1 MTQLFQQHNR
11 HHSPLQPTSS
21 KPNTQFLLSLPR
33 PDFLPPNFNI
43 RESLRLQYFVSSR
56 LGIEGPGSKEWA
68 ISGRYQATYMI
79 SVMHTLLRRSNLFSH
94 INEHL
99 VVTSLWGRSS
109 IDVRKELSL
118 FRLER
123 FKNKLWCGIQRLY
136 FFTLYG
142 NIIFLINQTTFTWQ
156 LRTPNSYLE
165 KSRFPKGSNWET
177 RNGCVNPMIR
187 EVSLQVTPIESKETS
202 SSKKKGAPAE

>member
-1 MTQLFQQHNR
+1 VFNPLRAFVILHRVSISRKEQNYPPKFNYYTPRMTQLFQQHNR

-21 KPNTQFLLSLPR
+21 KPITQFLLSLPR

-56 LGIEGPGSKEWA
+56 LHIEGPGSKEWA
-68 ISGRYQATYMI
+68 FSGRYQATYMI
-79 SVMHTLLRRSNLFSH
+79 LVMHTLLRRSNLFSH

-123 FKNKLWCGIQRLY
+123 FKSKLWCVIQRLY

-142 NIIFLINQTTFTWQ
+142 NIIFLI
-156 LRTPNSYLE
+156 S
-165 KSRFPKGSNWET
+165 
-177 RNGCVNPMIR
+177 
-187 EVSLQVTPIESKETS
+187 
-202 SSKKKGAPAE
+202 